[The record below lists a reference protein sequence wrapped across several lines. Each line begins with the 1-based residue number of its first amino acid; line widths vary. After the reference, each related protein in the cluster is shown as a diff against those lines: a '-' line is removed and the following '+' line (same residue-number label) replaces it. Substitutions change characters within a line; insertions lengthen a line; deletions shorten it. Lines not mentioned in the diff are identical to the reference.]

1 MNYLIFS
8 ERNMLKQLS
17 LVFFIGFVSCT
28 SIEKAK
34 EVQEKEDL
42 GYVKLWLDFIVYFG
56 YLNHFGT
63 K

>member
-42 GYVKLWLDFIVYFG
+42 GYVKL
-56 YLNHFGT
+56 
-63 K
+63 